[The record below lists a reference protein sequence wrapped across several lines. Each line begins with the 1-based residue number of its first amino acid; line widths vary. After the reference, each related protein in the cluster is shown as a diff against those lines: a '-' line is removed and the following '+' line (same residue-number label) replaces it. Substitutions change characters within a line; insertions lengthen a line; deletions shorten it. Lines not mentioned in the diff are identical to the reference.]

1 MKSQF
6 KKADASG
13 AQYALIF
20 GADELARG
28 GVIVKP
34 LRDGGS
40 QQVEHPIDHV
50 ADWAGTLQSIT

>member
-1 MKSQF
+1 
-6 KKADASG
+6 
-13 AQYALIF
+13 LVF